1 MAQPIVKLW
10 LSTGLQMP
18 PEEMPYHA
26 EMMNRMSVAAG
37 WSHDQDAKFYARR
50 NKYRMNEDDMT
61 FMKEVFM
68 PDDQGDEK
76 PKLPFSKYI
85 VQWGYHP
92 LTMETYRTQ
101 GSDKTGAL
109 AEMRRKY
116 GDHFQAMYQVPRPD
130 GTLTKVSV
138 ISGMMFYSRKDEPYE
153 VMVYAPG
160 KEYDGPLPYQTDEQL
175 MLLIAKLLGENDG
188 LSK

>member
-1 MAQPIVKLW
+1 
-10 LSTGLQMP
+10 
-18 PEEMPYHA
+18 
-26 EMMNRMSVAAG
+26 
-37 WSHDQDAKFYARR
+37 
-50 NKYRMNEDDMT
+50 MNEDDMT

-92 LTMETYRTQ
+92 LTLDAKQHHEADQEPR
-101 GSDKTGAL
+101 GAL
-109 AEMRRKY
+109 ADMRRKY

-130 GTLTKVSV
+130 GTLTRVSV

-153 VMVYAPG
+153 VMVYALG
-160 KEYDGPLPYQTDEQL
+160 KEYDNPLPYQTDEQL
-175 MLLIAKLLGENDG
+175 MLLIAKLLGEMP
-188 LSK
+188 SKATTSPETRGE